1 MSGAGAAGGPAIVTA
16 AEAVVAQR
24 RAAAG
29 LAALGL
35 CEGDRAAVVATP
47 STPAYL
53 AVAVGA
59 LRSGVIP
66 VLVNAALTEAERA
79 VILADADPAVVLGDT
94 DLARLAAFDGPGAR
108 TVELAPA
115 PRARAMMY
123 TSGTTGRPKGVWTGL
138 LDDAEAAALVAEERD
153 LWGFAADDRLLLV
166 SPLHHSAP
174 LRFAIGTLLAGGS
187 VVLAGGVAGMAPA
200 IAAHRPT
207 IAFVAPAHLQRLFTG
222 AAGGPVPPLGS
233 FRRMVHAG
241 APCPEP
247 LKRQALA
254 AFPTGSL
261 WEFYGSTEGQFT
273 ACSPEDWLA
282 RPGTVG
288 RARPGRTLTV
298 DPDGTIWCRV
308 PRYARFEYWR
318 DPAKTA
324 AAWRDDAFRVGGAG
338 GAGGA
343 FSVGDLGRLDDDGYL
358 YLDGRRD
365 DLIISGGVNVYP
377 LEIEQVLAA
386 HPDVVEVAV
395 FPVDDERWGQ
405 AVWVAVAGPVSDG
418 ALEAWMADRLAPYK
432 RPKRIVRVDA
442 LPHTPTGKLRRSRL
456 AVELGLL

>member
-1 MSGAGAAGGPAIVTA
+1 MTGPAVGGPGGTGPGGTGPVLVTA
-16 AEAVVAQR
+16 AEAVAAQA

-35 CEGDRAAVVATP
+35 REGDRAAVVATP
-47 STPAYL
+47 ATAAYL

-59 LRSGVIP
+59 LRSGVVP
-66 VLVNAALTEAERA
+66 VLVNAALTDAERA
-79 VILADADPAVVLGDT
+79 VILADAEPAVVLGDT
-94 DLARLAAFDGPGAR
+94 DLARLAAFDGPGA
-108 TVELAPA
+108 TSFDLAPA

-138 LDDAEAAALVAEERD
+138 LDDADAAALVAEERE
-153 LWGFAADDRLLLV
+153 LWGFEADDRLLLV

-187 VVLAGGVAGMAPA
+187 VILAGGVTGMAPA
-200 IAAHRPT
+200 IAARRPT
-207 IAFVAPAHLQRLFTG
+207 VAFVAPAHLQRLFSG
-222 AAGGPVPPLGS
+222 AAGGPVPALGS

-254 AFPTGSL
+254 AFPTGSV

-273 ACSPEDWLA
+273 ACSPADWLE

-288 RARPGRTLTV
+288 RARPGRTLSV
-298 DPDGTIWCRV
+298 DPDGTIWCTV
-308 PRYARFEYWR
+308 PRYARFSYWR
-318 DPAKTA
+318 DPVKTA
-324 AAWRDDAFRVGGAG
+324 AAWRAD
-338 GAGGA
+338 A

-365 DLIISGGVNVYP
+365 DLIITGGVNVYP

-405 AVWVAVAGPVSDG
+405 AVWAAVAGPVTDA
-418 ALEAWMADRLAPYK
+418 ALDAWMADRLAAYK

-456 AVELGLL
+456 ATDLGVA